1 MGKHMNFRQRLI
13 EVTTSMERDLL
24 PSLTRMY
31 EGDDLRV
38 LDRVVLQ
45 VLDRDSAPTV
55 KELAALIGRSV
66 SWTSRLV
73 DSLVRRGLVER
84 HEDETD
90 RRMRRV
96 RQSKKGAA
104 LLRRSLEVRIDMQ
117 LALWDHFTEE
127 EREIV
132 LHSLEIYAKAARRIR
147 DEADPSI

>member
-1 MGKHMNFRQRLI
+1 MNFRQRLI

-127 EREIV
+127 EREVV

-147 DEADPSI
+147 DEADPSV

>member
-1 MGKHMNFRQRLI
+1 MNFRQRLI

-84 HEDETD
+84 HEDATD

-117 LALWDHFTEE
+117 MALWDHFTEE

-147 DEADPSI
+147 DETDPSI

>member
-1 MGKHMNFRQRLI
+1 
-13 EVTTSMERDLL
+13 
-24 PSLTRMY
+24 
-31 EGDDLRV
+31 
-38 LDRVVLQ
+38 

-84 HEDETD
+84 HEDEAD

-127 EREIV
+127 EREVV

-147 DEADPSI
+147 DEADPSV

>member
-1 MGKHMNFRQRLI
+1 MDFRQRLI
-13 EVTTSMERDLL
+13 EVTTSMQRDLL

-31 EGDDLRV
+31 EGDDLRI
-38 LDRVVLQ
+38 LDRAVLQ

-84 HEDETD
+84 HEDATD
-90 RRMRRV
+90 RRARRV

-104 LLRRSLEVRIDMQ
+104 LLRRSLEVRVDMQ
-117 LALWDHFTEE
+117 MALWNHFTEE

-132 LHSLEIYAKAARRIR
+132 LHSLEIYAEAARRIR
-147 DEADPSI
+147 DENHPSL